1 MTRAINNHTLL
12 TLDTNMPNTTT
23 IQIEVL
29 KKHGFTERELDV
41 LTLFCRGQ
49 SDKQI
54 AKSLLISNRTVQTHI
69 NHIYR
74 ELGITHAATNKRLT
88 AFINLAANEMI
99 RITRA
104 KAAL

>member
-1 MTRAINNHTLL
+1 MPAIDTIEIELL
-12 TLDTNMPNTTT
+12 KTS
-23 IQIEVL
+23 
-29 KKHGFTERELDV
+29 GFTDREIDV
-41 LTLFCRGQ
+41 IKLFCKGK

-54 AKSLLISNRTVQTHI
+54 ANSLLISNRTVQTHI

-74 ELGITHAATNKRLT
+74 QLGITHDATNKRVS
-88 AFINLAANEMI
+88 AFLMLAANEMI